1 MKIDSEWKMVP
12 TEPTE
17 EMLNASVRDDQGAKN
32 LRKSMARSA
41 YLRMLEAAPAQET
54 VLFGTLERHV
64 LISKEAYLL
73 IMDREKGFHEELQ
86 RYVRKEK
93 YAMNALKMADSHVAE
108 LHRRLQLMGDEG
120 QIDK

>member
-1 MKIDSEWKMVP
+1 MNSAWKMVP

-17 EMLNASVRDDQGAKN
+17 EMLNASVNDDQGAKN

-41 YLRMLEAAPAQET
+41 YLRMLDAVPAQET
-54 VLFGTLERHV
+54 VLFGTIERQV

-73 IMDREKGFHEELQ
+73 ILDREKGFHEELQ
-86 RYVRKEK
+86 RYIRKEK

-108 LHRRLQLMGDEG
+108 LHRRLHLLGDEE
-120 QIDK
+120 QTDK